1 MKVRV
6 KQTGQVLEVKA
17 IATVEEKVNEIGHHI
32 LHYNFFKPEEVEIV
46 DEQKESRYE

>member
-6 KQTGQVLEVKA
+6 KQTGEVLEVKV
-17 IATVEEKVNEIGHHI
+17 IETVEEKVNKIGHHI

-46 DEQKESRYE
+46 DEQKEK